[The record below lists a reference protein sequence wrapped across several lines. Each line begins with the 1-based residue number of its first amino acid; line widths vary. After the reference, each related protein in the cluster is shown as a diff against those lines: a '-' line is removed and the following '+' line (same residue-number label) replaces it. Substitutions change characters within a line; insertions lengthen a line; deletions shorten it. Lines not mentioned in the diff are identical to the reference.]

1 MKTLKEWYDSLSTSA
16 QVWIENNCSAWFDKN
31 QADYYKKPLEFKN
44 DKELHEFLTGTNATT
59 TNVAII
65 EDQTLADHYA
75 IVLRAS
81 NNIPDDVA
89 DDAIL
94 KHQSSSNKS
103 TWLYVK
109 DENKRIKAFKYAY
122 GNYAK
127 RLTLRHYLYLIKDF
141 SNIQIDWSMCETPSL
156 TTEVIEIIGMDEA
169 RKVLEK
175 SNMSEYTISQMVK
188 PGKPNVLFDEL
199 FFCKDSALNFNKK
212 VDILDRLYAS
222 YNNTPNEELVEDF
235 FRRIVAVDHG
245 CLRFLIKIVQKYP
258 AIAMKLYEQKK
269 PTTELTGTE
278 VMGEQYRY
286 SKELRKLFIIAHACA
301 LKRVSKVKCTT
312 IKDVAPLLKIY
323 AYNWDDIY
331 DALYPEDSSRT
342 NYL

>member
-16 QVWIENNCSAWFDKN
+16 QAWIESNCSAWFDKN
-31 QADYYKKPLEFKN
+31 QADYYKKPLEFKD
-44 DKELHEFLTGTNATT
+44 DKELYEFLKDTERIDTGVVLREQA
-59 TNVAII
+59 
-65 EDQTLADHYA
+65 LAEHYA
-75 IVLRAS
+75 IALRAS

-89 DDAIL
+89 DDAML
-94 KHQSSSNKS
+94 KFQSVSKVF
-103 TWLYVK
+103 WLYIK
-109 DENKRIKAFKYAY
+109 DEGKRIKAFKYAY
-122 GNYAK
+122 KNYDNS
-127 RLTLRHYLYLIKDF
+127 LPLRCYLYTIKDF
-141 SNIQIDWSMCETPSL
+141 GNMQIDWNMCEAPSL
-156 TTEVIEIIGMDEA
+156 TAEVIEIIGINEA
-169 RKVLEK
+169 KKVLEK
-175 SNMSEYTISQMVK
+175 NNTSEYIVSRMVR
-188 PGKPNVLFDEL
+188 PGKPNILFDEV

-245 CLRFLIKIVQKYP
+245 CLRFLIRIVQKYP

-269 PTTELTGTE
+269 PDTELTGTE
-278 VMGEQYRY
+278 IMGEQYRY
-286 SKELRKLFIIAHACA
+286 PKELRKLFIIAHACA
-301 LKRVSKVKCTT
+301 LKRVSKVKCTM
-312 IKDVAPLLKIY
+312 IKDVAPLLKLY